1 MNAMYLV
8 TGVAGHLGN
17 AIVRQLLEQ
26 GEKVRGLVLPREQTE
41 GKSLD
46 GVELFAGDITHRESL
61 RPFFTTSDSAP
72 VVVIHCAGI
81 VSIASKAQKKVHDT
95 NVGGTQNIIAL
106 CKEYQVQKLVYV
118 SSVHAIPELPHG
130 ETISEVERFHPDLVT
145 GPYAKTKAEAT
156 ALALEATS
164 DGLDV
169 SVVHPSGI
177 VGPYDYGRGHTTQ
190 LILDY
195 CSGRLRV
202 GIKGGY
208 DFVDVRDV
216 ASGTIA
222 ASRLGRPGGCYILS
236 NRFVPIPEFMDL
248 LHGITRQSKTSC
260 YLPLWVAKLTAP
272 VSELYCAL
280 LKQPSLYTA
289 YSLYTLSSNARFTHE
304 KASRELAYKV
314 RSFQETVEDTVA
326 WLKSQGR
333 ILTLAK

>member
-8 TGVAGHLGN
+8 TGAAGHLGN

-26 GEKVRGLVLPREQTE
+26 GETVRGLVLPGEQTE
-41 GKSLD
+41 GKFPD

-61 RPFFTTSDSAP
+61 RPFFTTSDNAP
-72 VVVIHCAGI
+72 LVVIHSAGI
-81 VSIASKAQKKVHDT
+81 VSIASKTQKKMHDT

-130 ETISEVERFHPDLVT
+130 ETVSEAELFHPDLVV

-156 ALALEATS
+156 ALVLEAAAN
-164 DGLDV
+164 GLDA
-169 SVVHPSGI
+169 SVVHPAGI

-195 CSGRLRV
+195 CSGRLFAGV
-202 GIKGGY
+202 KGGY

-222 ASRLGRPGGCYILS
+222 TSRRGRPGGCYILS
-236 NRFVPIPEFMDL
+236 NRFVSIPEFMDL
-248 LHGITRQSKTSC
+248 LHEITGRTRIKF
-260 YLPLWVAKLTAP
+260 YLPLWFARLTAP
-272 VSELYCAL
+272 LSELYYAL
-280 LKQPSLYTA
+280 LRQPPLYTA
-289 YSLYTLSSNARFTHE
+289 YSLYTLSSNARFTYE
-304 KASRELAYKV
+304 KASRELGYKV
-314 RSFQETVEDTVA
+314 RPFRETVEDTVT
-326 WLKSQGR
+326 WLKEQGR
-333 ILTLAK
+333 ILALAK